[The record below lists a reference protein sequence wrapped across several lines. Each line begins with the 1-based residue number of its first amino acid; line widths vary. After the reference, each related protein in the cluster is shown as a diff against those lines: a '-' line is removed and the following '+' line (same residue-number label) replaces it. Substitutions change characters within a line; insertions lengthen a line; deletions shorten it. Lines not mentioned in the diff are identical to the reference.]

1 MADSWQTH
9 GKPGLTACPPAARL
23 LKDKFMRI
31 VFLCAVLFFAPAA
44 FALDLLDAY
53 HRAQEYDAQFVAAR
67 AMLEAER
74 ERLPQ
79 ARAGLLPSISASGYT
94 TLNDNRTRTSAFTQ
108 DNRYN
113 SRGYGLTLTQP
124 LFNREN
130 FVAYEQGQ
138 LTALMAEVRFMEAQ
152 QNLILRV
159 AEAYLAVLD
168 AQSTLEAAQAQKEAI
183 AQQLTQAQQY
193 FEAGMATII
202 DTTEAES
209 RHDLALAQEIA
220 GSNELEIRR
229 EALYVL
235 IGETLE
241 PLARLKG
248 DPPQNQP
255 NPQSASP
262 WVAAAQKG
270 NLAVQVAE
278 YEADIAEREI
288 ARANSGHY
296 PTLDLVANIGR
307 SRSRDNSG
315 ERPTYDASSIGLQWN
330 LPLYQGGYVNSKA
343 REAIAHRE
351 AALALLEAARRNA
364 AMAARQNFLS
374 VINGLAQVRA
384 LSAALTSSLT
394 SLEQNKTGYEIGV
407 RINID
412 VLNAEQQVFT
422 TRRDLARARH
432 ETLLARLRLKN
443 ATGSLNEQDLAE
455 INALLDDNSPS
466 PQPSQKTQ

>member
-1 MADSWQTH
+1 MR
-9 GKPGLTACPPAARL
+9 GFFL
-23 LKDKFMRI
+23 LS
-31 VFLCAVLFFAPAA
+31 LALFFAPSAA
-44 FALDLLDAY
+44 ALDLLGAY
-53 HRAQEYDAQFVAAR
+53 HRAQNYDAQFVAAR
-67 AMLEAER
+67 RTLEAER

-79 ARAGLLPSISASGYT
+79 ARSALFPALSASGQT
-94 TLNDNRTRTSAFTQ
+94 TLNDNQTRTNSLTRDA
-108 DNRYN
+108 RYN
-113 SRGYGLTLTQP
+113 SNSYGLTLTQP
-124 LFNREN
+124 LFNRGN

-138 LTALMAEVRFMEAQ
+138 LTNLMAEARFMEAQ

-168 AQSTLEAAQAQKEAI
+168 AQSTLEAAQSQKEAI
-183 AQQLTQAQQY
+183 AQQLKQAQQY
-193 FEAGMATII
+193 FQAGMATII

-235 IGETLE
+235 IGETAE
-241 PLARLKG
+241 TLARLKG
-248 DPPQNQP
+248 DPPQNLP
-255 NPQSASP
+255 NPQSVVP
-262 WVAAAQKG
+262 WVEAAQKG

-288 ARANSGHY
+288 ARANAGHY
-296 PTLDLVANIGR
+296 PTLDIVANVGR
-307 SRSRDNSG
+307 SRSQDNSG
-315 ERPTYDASSIGLQWN
+315 ERPTYDTSSIGLQWN
-330 LPLYQGGYVNSKA
+330 VPLFKGGYVTSKA
-343 REAIAHRE
+343 REAIANRE

-374 VINGLAQVRA
+374 VINGIAQVRA

-455 INALLDDNSPS
+455 LNALLDDTI
-466 PQPSQKTQ
+466 PQPTTPQKP